1 MAIMNVKIE
10 KDTQVLR
17 YIPIVRKRTGK
28 SISVL
33 KESLENNDYIL
44 TCNGINI
51 DELLEMKKTIGLLLN
66 AGAAVHIFEGDR
78 EVSVEFLDNVIE
90 SHMDTERVLEEI
102 DQKETESTI
111 LTLTQ
116 QFTTICLNV

>member
-1 MAIMNVKIE
+1 MPIMNVKIE
-10 KDTQVLR
+10 KDTQVLK

-28 SISVL
+28 SISEL
-33 KESLENNDYIL
+33 KESLENENYIL

-51 DELLEMKKTIGLLLN
+51 DELLEMKNTIGLLLN

-90 SHMDTERVLEEI
+90 SHMDTERFLEEI
-102 DQKETESTI
+102 DQKR
-111 LTLTQ
+111 
-116 QFTTICLNV
+116 N

>member
-10 KDTQVLR
+10 KDTQVLK
-17 YIPIVRKRTGK
+17 YIPIVRKSTGK
-28 SISVL
+28 SLSVL

-102 DQKETESTI
+102 DQKR
-111 LTLTQ
+111 
-116 QFTTICLNV
+116 N